1 MYASSQA
8 SILPRTWANAQVLSY
23 LMEKIVREL
32 IAGKVGVLPTDTLY
46 GLVGSALSKK
56 AVERIYKL
64 KKRDSRK
71 PLIILITSLKDLNLF
86 GTRIDT
92 AHKNILNQVW
102 PGKVSVILPLSS
114 QKLHYLHRGGKTLAF
129 RIPAKNSLIE
139 LLKKTGPLVA
149 PSANPEGLSPAT
161 TVREA
166 KKYFGDEIDFYLS
179 AGRRSSGK
187 PSALIAIENGKI
199 KIYRR

>member
-1 MYASSQA
+1 
-8 SILPRTWANAQVLSY
+8 
-23 LMEKIVREL
+23 MEKAVRKL

-64 KKRDSRK
+64 KKRNSRK
-71 PLIILITSLKDLNLF
+71 PLIILIASLKDLNLF
-86 GTRIDT
+86 GARIDT

-114 QKLHYLHRGGKTLAF
+114 RKFHYLHRGWKTLAF
-129 RIPAKNSLIE
+129 RMPAKNSLIE

-149 PSANPEGLSPAT
+149 PSANPEGLPPAT
-161 TVREA
+161 TAREA
-166 KKYFGDEIDFYLS
+166 KKYFAGEIDFYIS
-179 AGRRSSGK
+179 AGRRLSGK

-199 KIYRR
+199 KVYRK